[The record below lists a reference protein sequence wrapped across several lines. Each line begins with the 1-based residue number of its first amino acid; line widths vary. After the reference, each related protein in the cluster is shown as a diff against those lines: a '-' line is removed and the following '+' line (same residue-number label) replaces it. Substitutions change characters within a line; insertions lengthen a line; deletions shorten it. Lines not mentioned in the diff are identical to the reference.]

1 MANRM
6 CLRWFGMNTK
16 GALGDDANSG
26 KVHMLD
32 RTTIITDT
40 GRGGGAS
47 LLLRCG
53 HVGLFVCRKRCLDAK
68 DVTKLID
75 WKSDCS

>member
-1 MANRM
+1 MTWSLFVRDLEERRTVLQQRMANRM

-40 GRGGGAS
+40 GRGGCKS
-47 LLLRCG
+47 
-53 HVGLFVCRKRCLDAK
+53 
-68 DVTKLID
+68 VTQV
-75 WKSDCS
+75 WARRPVRM

>member
-1 MANRM
+1 M

-40 GRGGGAS
+40 GGGGVQVCYS
-47 LLLRCG
+47 G
-53 HVGLFVCRKRCLDAK
+53 VGTSADSYVEN
-68 DVTKLID
+68 DV
-75 WKSDCS
+75 WMPRM